1 MPVVERPRFFTLHA
15 AVSDSPLTTPFSLSP
30 IHLEHM
36 PTYLIIGASR
46 GIGLEFTS
54 QLLARN
60 DPSTFVYA
68 TARNPGTAHLLEE
81 VRGRY
86 PKRCEVLRC
95 DVAKEESCE
104 VSA

>member
-1 MPVVERPRFFTLHA
+1 
-15 AVSDSPLTTPFSLSP
+15 
-30 IHLEHM
+30 M

-54 QLLARN
+54 QILARD

-81 VRGRY
+81 VRSKYEG
-86 PKRCEVLRC
+86 RCEVLQC
-95 DVAKEESCE
+95 DVAEEESCK
-104 VSA
+104 VSM